1 MVCKN
6 NFLVLLDTN
15 FLMLPANLGID
26 IFPAIDDIVQRAYKL
41 VVLRGIL
48 GELEKL
54 YLKGG
59 KKQKMAVKLALKFA
73 EKCNILEEK
82 LLEKESID
90 DYVIRVAEKH
100 CPCAVATVDNILR
113 KRLKDKGIPVIF
125 LRQKTR
131 LEIDGIIP

>member
-1 MVCKN
+1 MTCKN
-6 NFLVLLDTN
+6 DLLVILDTN
-15 FLMLPANLGID
+15 FLMLPANLGLD
-26 IFPAIDDIVQRAYKL
+26 IFNALDHIVQRAYKP
-41 VVLRGIL
+41 VVLSGIL

-54 YLKGG
+54 HLEGG

-73 EKCNILEEK
+73 EKCAVLEEE
-82 LLEKESID
+82 LLEKENID

-100 CPCAVATVDNILR
+100 YPCAVATADNNLK

-125 LRQKTR
+125 LRQKKR